1 MPKYL
6 LLKHYRGGPEPH
18 HPFPP
23 MDQWAPEDVEAHI
36 AFQRH
41 VAELLRENGEYVDAQ
56 ALTPV
61 RTWVRYGGPDAAP
74 VTTDGPHPETS
85 DLVAG
90 WFMIDVE
97 SRERAVEIAA
107 YVSSEPGPGGEPMYE
122 WLDLPELMSDAPGG
136 ACPGV
141 PGETREGGSL
151 RVLVPG
157 VPGGLARGGEDFEA
171 AEDALQGALLEALR
185 VWPEHPPR
193 APRAWLTRVATR
205 RLVDARRSE

>member
-1 MPKYL
+1 MSRSCDRLRSPGEGHDRRGPRHQETTMPKYL

-18 HPFPP
+18 RPVPP

-41 VAELLRENGEYVDAQ
+41 VSELLEENGEYVDVQ
-56 ALTPV
+56 ALTPA

-74 VTTDGPHPETS
+74 VTTEGPHPETS

-97 SRERAVEIAA
+97 SHERALELAA

-122 WLDLPELMSDAPGG
+122 WIDVREVMSDAP
-136 ACPGV
+136 
-141 PGETREGGSL
+141 S
-151 RVLVPG
+151 
-157 VPGGLARGGEDFEA
+157 ED
-171 AEDALQGALLEALR
+171 
-185 VWPEHPPR
+185 
-193 APRAWLTRVATR
+193 
-205 RLVDARRSE
+205 